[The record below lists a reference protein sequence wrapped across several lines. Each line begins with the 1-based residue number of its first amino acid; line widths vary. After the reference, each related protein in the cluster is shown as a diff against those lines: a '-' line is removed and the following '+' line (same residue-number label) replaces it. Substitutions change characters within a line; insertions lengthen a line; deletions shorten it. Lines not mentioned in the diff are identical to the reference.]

1 MYEGLNNLLELKGM
15 GLTRDPASNMPKAYS
30 ISSLIPIIAAQAL
43 PKQRPAPMPMAPAP
57 MPPQMSQPVY
67 RYDGGPINL
76 EEGGKLDG
84 GDYVIDAY
92 TVAALGNG
100 SSNAGGAIL
109 DEVLPDVPN
118 TDNSA
123 VGLMNASS
131 GDGMSDNIAFEVV
144 NGGDIEGAM
153 ISQDEYILD
162 ANQVEALGNGD
173 IQKGVALLEET
184 RKDVRKEAYGTKKQ
198 PNQISTIEALRK
210 LIKET

>member
-30 ISSLIPIIAAQAL
+30 ISSLIPIIAAQTM
-43 PKQRPAPMPMAPAP
+43 PKQRPLPMPMTPAP

-67 RYDGGPINL
+67 RYDGGPIEL
-76 EEGGKLDG
+76 EQGGKLDG

-100 SSNAGGAIL
+100 SSDAGGAVL

-123 VGLMNASS
+123 VGLMDASS
-131 GDGMSDNIAFEVV
+131 GDGMSDNIAFEVE
-144 NGGDIEGAM
+144 NGGDIEGAR
-153 ISQDEYILD
+153 ISQDEYIID
-162 ANQVEALGNGD
+162 ANQVAALGKGD
-173 IQKGVALLEET
+173 IEKGVALLDKT
-184 RKDVRKEAYGTKKQ
+184 REDIRKEAYGTTKQ
-198 PNQISTIEALRK
+198 PNEISIRQALRN
-210 LIKET
+210 LIKEA